1 MLPDP
6 GRKERKTTGDI
17 RFSIELTMY
26 NDVHAFLYQI
36 RRDRRMNFPR
46 EKNSMSSKRFYL
58 TLKMVIFLIVCRCRT
73 DRCRTDRCRTSSNA
87 SSMALSIVR
96 TSPHCRW
103 GGGESRI
110 RSCSIGRCSVISA
123 SIITS
128 DSSSIMNQCVTID
141 TVNTALC
148 GDG

>member
-1 MLPDP
+1 MLPDL

-58 TLKMVIFLIVCRCRT
+58 TLKMVISLIVCRCRT
-73 DRCRTDRCRTSSNA
+73 DRCRTPSNV

-110 RSCSIGRCSVISA
+110 RSCSIGRCSVIST

-128 DSSSIMNQCVTID
+128 HASSIMNQCVTID